1 MVTATINR
9 ALSCERSGAFS
20 PGIAK
25 LKGGQKIMKKQ
36 TTEFAV
42 VTENK
47 TVTQVGRSSI
57 MQPRTCF
64 RGGEVKWYQD
74 KPRKESSNNA

>member
-1 MVTATINR
+1 
-9 ALSCERSGAFS
+9 
-20 PGIAK
+20 
-25 LKGGQKIMKKQ
+25 MKKQ
-36 TTEFAV
+36 TAEFV
-42 VTENK
+42 ITTENK

-57 MQPRTCF
+57 TQPRTCF

>member
-1 MVTATINR
+1 M
-9 ALSCERSGAFS
+9 ALV
-20 PGIAK
+20 I
-25 LKGGQKIMKKQ
+25 GGKDKEDTYKMKKRKAK
-36 TTEFAV
+36 FAV

-57 MQPRTCF
+57 IQPRTYF

-74 KPRKESSNNA
+74 KPRSKESDNNA